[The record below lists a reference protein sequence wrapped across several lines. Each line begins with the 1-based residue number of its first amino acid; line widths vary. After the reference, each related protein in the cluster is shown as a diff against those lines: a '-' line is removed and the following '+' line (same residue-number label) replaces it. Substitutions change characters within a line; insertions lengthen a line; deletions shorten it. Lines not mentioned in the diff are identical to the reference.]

1 MQRSNV
7 AARAGRWS
15 AQHRKAAI
23 LGWLAFVVAAVVLGG
38 MVGTKHISQ
47 DNNGVGES
55 GRAQQVLHDRF
66 PQPTNEQVLVQ
77 SSTLTARD
85 PAFRAAVHD
94 VIGRLSAVRTVENIR
109 SPLIAA
115 NRGEVSRDG
124 HSVLV
129 GFQITGKST
138 KADKRV
144 GASLAAT
151 AAAQR
156 AHPNLRIEQAGE
168 ASSTK
173 ALNASFNNDFAKSR
187 TLSIPIT
194 LIILIV
200 AFGALVAASI
210 PVLLA
215 ATGVAATLGL
225 VALVS
230 QIAAVD
236 QVVAETVLLIGMA
249 VGIDYS
255 LFYMRREREERAA
268 GLDEQAALQAAAA
281 TSGRSVL
288 VSGLTVMAA
297 MAGMYLAGNKTFS
310 SMATGTI
317 MVVAVAVLGSLT
329 VLPALLSK
337 LGDRVMKGR
346 VPIVARRRESGA
358 EPRLWGAVVDRVLRR
373 PLASVIVVAGLV
385 IALAIP
391 AFGLHTS
398 VPGLQGLPDGLP
410 IVKTL
415 NRIEVA
421 FPGGPIPA
429 YVVIQSRD
437 VTSQRVQAAIANL
450 EQRALATGQIHQPFQ
465 VQVNSRHDLAVVSMP
480 LSGKGTDAA
489 SYRALDTLRTDV
501 IPATVGS
508 TPGVRA
514 AVTGMTAQSM
524 DFNDSMK
531 SHAPIVF
538 AFVLTM
544 AFLLLLVTFRSIVL
558 PVTAIVLNLLS
569 VGAAYGVL
577 VLVFQHTWAQGMLGF
592 KSTGAI
598 TSWLPLFLFVILFG
612 LSMDYH
618 VFIISR
624 IREAYDKGMRTDDA
638 IAHGIK
644 STAGPVTSAAIV
656 MVAVFAIFAS
666 LGALEFKQLGVGLA
680 VAILLDATLIRAVL
694 LPATMKLLGD
704 ANWYLPRRLH
714 WLPRVEHEPARA
726 PAHEPARA

>member
-1 MQRSNV
+1 MQRSNL
-7 AARAGRWS
+7 AARAGNWS

-23 LGWLAFVVAAVVLGG
+23 FGWLAFVIVAVVLGG
-38 MVGTKHISQ
+38 MVGTKHIPQ

-55 GRAQQVLHDRF
+55 GRAQQVLHDQF
-66 PQPTNEQVLVQ
+66 PQPANEQVLVQ
-77 SSTLTARD
+77 SSALTVSD
-85 PAFRAAVHD
+85 PAFRNAVQD
-94 VIGRLSAVRTVENIR
+94 VMGRLSAVRTVENIR
-109 SPLIAA
+109 SPLLAA

-124 HSVLV
+124 HSVLI

-138 KADKRV
+138 DADKRV

-151 AAAQR
+151 AGAQR
-156 AHPNLRIEQAGE
+156 AHPDLRIEQAGD
-168 ASSTK
+168 ASSAK
-173 ALNASFNNDFAKSR
+173 ALNDSFSSDFNKSR
-187 TLSIPIT
+187 TLSLPVT

-200 AFGALVAASI
+200 AFGALVAAAI
-210 PVLLA
+210 PVVLA

-230 QIAAVD
+230 QFAAVD
-236 QVVAETVLLIGMA
+236 QVVSETVLVIGMA
-249 VGIDYS
+249 VGVDYS
-255 LFYMRREREERAA
+255 LFYMRREREERRS
-268 GLDEQAALQAAAA
+268 GLDEQSALRAAAA

-288 VSGLTVMAA
+288 VSGLTVIVA
-297 MAGMYLAGNKTFS
+297 MAGMYLAGNKTFA

-337 LGDRVMKGR
+337 LGDNVMKGR
-346 VPIVARRRESGA
+346 VPFVARRRESRS
-358 EPRLWGAVVDRVLRR
+358 EPRLWSAVVDRVVRQ
-373 PLASVIVVAGLV
+373 PLAAVLVSGGIVVA
-385 IALAIP
+385 LAVP

-398 VPGLQGLPDGLP
+398 LPGLQGLPQGLP

-415 NRIEVA
+415 NRIEAA
-421 FPGGPIPA
+421 FPGGPLPA
-429 YVVIQSRD
+429 YVVVQGND
-437 VTSQRVQAAIANL
+437 VTSPGTQAAIRNL
-450 EQRALATGQIHQPFQ
+450 EQRALATGEIHQPFH
-465 VQVNSRHDLAVVSMP
+465 VQVNAQRDIAVVSMP
-480 LSGKGTDAA
+480 LSGKGTDSA
-489 SYRALDTLRTDV
+489 SYRALDTLRGEV

-508 TPGVRA
+508 VPGLQA
-514 AVTGMTAQSM
+514 QVTGVTAQSQ
-524 DFNDSMK
+524 DFNDSMS

-558 PVTAIVLNLLS
+558 PLTAIVLNLLS

-577 VLVFQHTWAQGMLGF
+577 VLVFQHTWAEGLLGF

-624 IREAYDKGMRTDDA
+624 IREGYDKGMRTDEA

-666 LGALEFKQLGVGLA
+666 LGALEFKQLGIGLA

-704 ANWYLPRRLH
+704 ANWYLPKRLH
-714 WLPRVEHEPARA
+714 WLPRI
-726 PAHEPARA
+726 AHEPARA

>member
-1 MQRSNV
+1 MQRTNL

-15 AQHRKAAI
+15 AQHRRAAI
-23 LGWLAFVVAAVVLGG
+23 LGWLAFVVVAVVLGG
-38 MVGTKHISQ
+38 AVGTKHIPQ

-55 GRAQQVLHDRF
+55 GRAQQVLHDEF
-66 PQPTNEQVLVQ
+66 PQPANEQVLVQ
-77 SSTLTARD
+77 SSRLTVRD
-85 PAFRAAVHD
+85 PAFRAAIQD
-94 VIGRLSAVRTVENIR
+94 VTNRLSTVSTVENIR
-109 SPLIAA
+109 SPLLPA
-115 NRGEVSRDG
+115 NRGEVSPDG
-124 HSVLV
+124 RSVLI
-129 GFQITGKST
+129 GFQITGKAT
-138 KADKRV
+138 NADKRV

-156 AHPNLRIEQAGE
+156 AHPSLRIEQAGD

-173 ALNASFNNDFAKSR
+173 ALNKSFSDDFAKAR
-187 TLSIPIT
+187 TLSLPIT
-194 LIILIV
+194 LLILIV
-200 AFGALVAASI
+200 AFGALVAAAI

-225 VALVS
+225 IALVS
-230 QIAAVD
+230 HLAAVD
-236 QVVAETVLLIGMA
+236 QVVSETVLLIGMA
-249 VGIDYS
+249 VGVDYS

-268 GLDEQAALQAAAA
+268 GRDEQAALRAAAA

-288 VSGLTVMAA
+288 VSGLTVIAA
-297 MAGMYLAGNKTFS
+297 MAGMYLAGNKTFA

-317 MVVAVAVLGSLT
+317 IVVAVAVLGSLT

-337 LGDRVMKGR
+337 LGDKVMRGR
-346 VPIVARRRESGA
+346 VPIVARRRESGG

-373 PLASVIVVAGLV
+373 PLASVLVSGGIVVV
-385 IALAIP
+385 LAIP

-398 VPGLQGLPDGLP
+398 LPGLQGLPSGLP

-415 NRIEVA
+415 NRIEAA
-421 FPGGPIPA
+421 FPGGPLPA
-429 YVVIQSRD
+429 YVVVQGSD
-437 VTSQRVQAAIANL
+437 VTSPTAQTAIRNL
-450 EQRALATGQIHQPFQ
+450 EQRALATGQIHQPFK
-465 VQVNSRHDLAVVSMP
+465 VQVNDQRDVAVVSMP
-480 LSGKGTDAA
+480 FSGKGTDDA
-489 SYRALDTLRTDV
+489 SYRALARLRDQV
-501 IPATVGS
+501 IPATIGS
-508 TPGVRA
+508 APGLDA
-514 AVTGMTAQSM
+514 QVTGMTAQSK
-524 DFNDSMK
+524 DFNDSMT

-544 AFLLLLVTFRSIVL
+544 AFLLLLVTFRSIVVPL
-558 PVTAIVLNLLS
+558 TAIALNLLS

-577 VLVFQHTWAQGMLGF
+577 ALVFQHTWAQGLLGF

-624 IREAYDKGMRTDDA
+624 IREAHDTGMRTGDA

-704 ANWYLPRRLH
+704 ANWYLPKRLQ
-714 WLPRVEHEPARA
+714 WLPRV
-726 PAHEPARA
+726 AHEPARA

>member
-1 MQRSNV
+1 
-7 AARAGRWS
+7 
-15 AQHRKAAI
+15 
-23 LGWLAFVVAAVVLGG
+23 
-38 MVGTKHISQ
+38 
-47 DNNGVGES
+47 
-55 GRAQQVLHDRF
+55 
-66 PQPTNEQVLVQ
+66 
-77 SSTLTARD
+77 
-85 PAFRAAVHD
+85 
-94 VIGRLSAVRTVENIR
+94 
-109 SPLIAA
+109 
-115 NRGEVSRDG
+115 
-124 HSVLV
+124 VLV

-138 KADKRV
+138 NADKRV

-268 GLDEQAALQAAAA
+268 GRDEQAALQAAAA

-358 EPRLWGAVVDRVLRR
+358 DPRLWGAVVDRVLRR

-514 AVTGMTAQSM
+514 AVTGMTAQSK

-558 PVTAIVLNLLS
+558 PLTAIVLNLLS
-569 VGAAYGVL
+569 VGAAYGIL
-577 VLVFQHTWAQGMLGF
+577 ALVFQHTWAQGLLGF

-680 VAILLDATLIRAVL
+680 AAILLDATLIRAVL

-704 ANWYLPRRLH
+704 ANWYLPKRLH
-714 WLPRVEHEPARA
+714 WLPRVAHEPAPEPARA
-726 PAHEPARA
+726 